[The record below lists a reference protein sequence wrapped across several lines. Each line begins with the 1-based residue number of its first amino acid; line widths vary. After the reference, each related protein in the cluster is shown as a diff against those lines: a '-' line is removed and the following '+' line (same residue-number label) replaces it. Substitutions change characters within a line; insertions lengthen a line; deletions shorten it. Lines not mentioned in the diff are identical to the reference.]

1 MAPRGSKRA
10 APKAPAEE
18 PGAKR
23 VADFLKA
30 QGVSKASLQP
40 VVEAVQHPLAE
51 LSEAT
56 RSMIIAALP
65 WSLSV
70 PADQRKEAQQ
80 AVVQMADEV
89 LARVQ
94 TRLEE
99 ALASETSAAEELI
112 AAQSKSVVQAQQ
124 AEVSANEASQA
135 VDASKERL
143 SQAESA
149 QAAKTSDLQEA
160 EDAEQRV
167 AAEFTTIRSSMADF
181 EDVLTNSFVK
191 LRDASF
197 EDNEAEGLIEK
208 VMAMGKACTLEESL
222 LATLPACLAKRERG
236 AFDKQVLEQAEK
248 VLRQKVM
255 SLGEAATASEAKL
268 VACKTCTEVAKA
280 DHTAAGVTHTEVA
293 EQLRNA
299 EAASITASA
308 AAAESRQATS
318 DLQARVLDAQALVEY
333 SREALEGFK
342 TYNVFMFE
350 MLRDATSKKVEVVAE
365 EVATET
371 MEQSAE
377 AQPAEEV
384 ALDNKAVSEAPFS
397 KIQEQ
402 THTEM
407 ARAVAVLG
415 A

>member
-23 VADFLKA
+23 LADFLKV
-30 QGVSKASLQP
+30 QGVSKASFQP
-40 VVEAVQHPLAE
+40 VVEAVQHPGAE

-56 RSMIIAALP
+56 RSMLLAALP
-65 WSLSV
+65 WSLPV
-70 PADQRKEAQQ
+70 PADQRHVAQEAI
-80 AVVQMADEV
+80 VRMTGEV
-89 LARVQ
+89 LATVQ
-94 TRLEE
+94 ARLQE

-112 AAQSKSVVQAQQ
+112 AAQSKLEADAQQ
-124 AEVSANEASQA
+124 AEASAGEASKA

-143 SQAESA
+143 SQVESA

-160 EDAEQRV
+160 EAAEQRV
-167 AAEFTTIRSSMADF
+167 AAELTTTRSSIADF
-181 EDVLTNSFVK
+181 EEVLANSFIK

-197 EDNEAEGLIEK
+197 EDSEAEGLIEK

-236 AFDKQVLEQAEK
+236 AFDQQVLEQGEQIF
-248 VLRQKVM
+248 RQKVT
-255 SLGEAATASEAKL
+255 SLSEAATASEAQL
-268 VACKTCTEVAKA
+268 ATCQTSVEAVRVALA
-280 DHTAAGVTHTEVA
+280 AAGVTQTEVA
-293 EQLRNA
+293 EQLQSAEVACTAASATAA
-299 EAASITASA
+299 EA
-308 AAAESRQATS
+308 RQAAT
-318 DLQARVLDAQALVEY
+318 DLQARVVEAQALVEK
-333 SREALEGFK
+333 SREAMEGFK

-350 MLRDATSKKVEVVAE
+350 MLRDATSKKVEVASE

-384 ALDNKAVSEAPFS
+384 ILDNKTVSEAPAS
-397 KIQEQ
+397 KIPEQ
-402 THTEM
+402 TQTEM